1 MSDTDIQQRI
11 RDEVAALRPYADA
24 FGVERLRDGSWFNEF
39 IRAMLQQHVAEVE
52 AGGGMAFYTTRYPG
66 LSHTEIMDRLTNDAT
81 TAATWAGGASGVATT
96 VTLAAAFA
104 TAGVSLLAAPA
115 VASAVIAELLYTA
128 LLQVRL
134 VYDLARLHDYPI
146 HIDAPEDLYKI
157 FALTYGVVYTDDL
170 PAAAVTQLSPES
182 ARSFV
187 RALVHD
193 NAAAVHQEAMQRMGP
208 ELGRGIVWRSL
219 MSNVVPVVGS
229 AGWNYVATMHM
240 ADVARRELR
249 ALSSLRNAALELVQS
264 VPAGEGALLLA
275 VEAMLVVVTADN
287 QFDAHEQ
294 EVFRWIVR
302 SIELPPDVEA
312 QIDAWPVTLD
322 VAALAAQIAARND
335 PAWKARLAASLLLAA
350 AADGTSVESEQ
361 AALAELLAACG
372 HPLDPAVLAERVAL
386 FSRPPTVT
394 EQAGESLM
402 QASGD
407 AARGIVNT
415 GRALGMAT
423 WALDRKSVV

>member
-1 MSDTDIQQRI
+1 MSDTDRHQNI
-11 RDEVAALRPYADA
+11 RDEIAALRPYAEA
-24 FGVERLRDGSWFNEF
+24 FGIERLRDGSWFNEF
-39 IRAMLQQHVAEVE
+39 IRAMLQQHVAEVD
-52 AGGGMAFYTTRYPG
+52 AGGGMTFYTTRYPG
-66 LSHTEIMDRLTNDAT
+66 LSDTQIMDRLTDEAT

-96 VTLAAAFA
+96 ATLAAAFA

-115 VASAVIAELLYTA
+115 VATAVIAELLYTA

-146 HIDAPEDLYKI
+146 DIDAPEDLYKI

-170 PAAAVTQLSPES
+170 PPTGVTQLSPET
-182 ARSFV
+182 ARNFV

-208 ELGRGIVWRSL
+208 EIGRKIVWRAV
-219 MSNVVPVVGS
+219 MSNAVPVVGS

-240 ADVARRELR
+240 ADVARRELH
-249 ALSSLRNAALELVQS
+249 ALSSLRAAALELVQS
-264 VPAGEGALLLA
+264 VLPGEGALLLA

-287 QFDAHEQ
+287 EFDAHEQ

-312 QIDAWPVTLD
+312 QIDAWPITLD
-322 VAALAAQIAARND
+322 VSALAEQIAARND

-350 AADGTSVESEQ
+350 AADGVNNPSEQ
-361 AALAELLAACG
+361 TALAQLLVACG
-372 HPLDPAVLAERVAL
+372 QPFDSAILAEHVAL
-386 FSRPPTVT
+386 FSRPPTAT
-394 EQAGESLM
+394 EHAGESIM
-402 QASGD
+402 EATGE
-407 AARGIVNT
+407 AARGIVKT
-415 GRALGMAT
+415 GRAIGMAT
-423 WALDRKSVV
+423 WALLRRRG